1 MKVAIF
7 HNSQKNNA
15 DTCALQV
22 ADILYSLGVE
32 VFADF
37 DRKDFYSSK
46 GYMKF
51 DDFST
56 IAKNSDV
63 AIAIGGDGTILQCAK
78 HIIGS
83 DTKLLGI
90 NTGHLGFMASVEV
103 LQLDELKRLITNE
116 YTVIP
121 RMMLKVSTSDGKS
134 FEALNDVSIVREYS
148 KIFDFS
154 VKLNDFSMGNYRADG
169 IIFSTPTGSTAY
181 SLSAGG
187 SIIEPDVQCIEM
199 VLVSPHLLGV
209 RPMIF
214 SPEKRLTFSHSCTED
229 DIFFSVDGNP
239 PIRIGSNV
247 EMTVEKSKN
256 TINIIDMMS
265 NTFYKK
271 LNKIRL

>member
-1 MKVAIF
+1 MKVTIF

-15 DTCALQV
+15 DMCALQV
-22 ADILYSLGVE
+22 ADILNSLGVE
-32 VFADF
+32 IFADYE
-37 DRKDFYSSK
+37 REEFYKSK
-46 GYMKF
+46 KYIHF
-51 DDFST
+51 EDFST
-56 IAKNSDV
+56 IAKTSDI
-63 AIAIGGDGTILQCAK
+63 AIAIGGDGTILECAK

-90 NTGHLGFMASVEV
+90 NTGHLGFMASVEID
-103 LQLDELKRLITNE
+103 QLNELKRLITE
-116 YTVIP
+116 DYDVIP
-121 RMMLKVSTSDGKS
+121 RMLLKVSTSDGQS

-148 KIFDFS
+148 RIFDFS

-187 SIIEPDVQCIEM
+187 SIIEPDVKCIEM
-199 VLVSPHLLGV
+199 VLISPHLLGV

-214 SPEKRLTFSHSCTED
+214 SPEKKLTFSHSCSEN

-239 PIRIGSNV
+239 PIRITSGV
-247 EMTVEKSKN
+247 EMLVEKSKN
-256 TINIIDMMS
+256 QLNIIDIMS

>member
-22 ADILYSLGVE
+22 ADTLYSLGVE
-32 VFADF
+32 VFSDF

-46 GYMKF
+46 SYMNF
-51 DDFST
+51 GNFST
-56 IAKNSDV
+56 IAKDCDV

-103 LQLDELKRLITNE
+103 SQLNELKRLITGE

-121 RMMLKVSTSDGKS
+121 RMMLKISTSDGQS

-148 KIFDFS
+148 RIFDFS
-154 VKLNDFSMGNYRADG
+154 VKLNDFLMGNYRADG

-187 SIIEPDVQCIEM
+187 AIIEPDVQCIEM

-209 RPMIF
+209 RPMVF

-239 PIRIGSNV
+239 PIKISSTV
-247 EMTVEKSKN
+247 EMTVEKSQN
-256 TINIIDMMS
+256 TINIIDMMN